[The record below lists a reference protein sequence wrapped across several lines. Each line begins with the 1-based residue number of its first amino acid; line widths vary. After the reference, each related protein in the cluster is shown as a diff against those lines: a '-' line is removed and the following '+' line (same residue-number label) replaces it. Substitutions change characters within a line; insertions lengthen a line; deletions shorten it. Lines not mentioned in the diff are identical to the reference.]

1 MRDFH
6 YEAECAATPIF
17 GSSWQDDP
25 YEAII
30 HFQNAK
36 AIALYG
42 DLRGKK
48 LTSVFS
54 TILGE
59 TSINKGHC
67 GRGMM
72 RSLLTNGTLKAVAG
86 SLAGMRVE
94 LFASVQQDIE
104 KTIQMSIF
112 DVTERFLDHL
122 SQIPGRELFFD
133 LLDMELHRAKREK
146 TELHVCFLD
155 LDGFKQTNDLYGHK
169 AGDDVIVEV
178 AQRLKGC
185 LRKHETVAR
194 FGGDEFVMLL
204 SGQSID
210 SVHLAEKKII
220 PAINK
225 PYHSDGHIIDFIG
238 ASIGVSY
245 APAHTS
251 DADELINHADDAMY
265 VAKDRGKNQIVV
277 FEPGMEGMKKH

>member
-1 MRDFH
+1 MSHFH
-6 YEAECAATPIF
+6 YEAECAATPIL
-17 GSSWQDDP
+17 GASWHDSPQT
-25 YEAII
+25 AIVS
-30 HFQNAK
+30 FQNEK
-36 AIALYG
+36 AISRYG
-42 DLRGKK
+42 DLRGQK
-48 LTSVFS
+48 LLELFDK
-54 TILGE
+54 ILE
-59 TSINKGHC
+59 NSANKHINGQK
-67 GRGMM
+67 
-72 RSLLTNGTLKAVAG
+72 LLKQLMNEGSLKAVAG

-94 LFASVQQDIE
+94 LFASIQQE
-104 KTIQMSIF
+104 RENSIQMSLF
-112 DVTERFLDHL
+112 DVTDRFLDHL

-133 LLDMELHRAKREK
+133 LLDMELHRATRDK

-178 AQRLKGC
+178 ARRLKGC

-204 SGQSID
+204 SGKTIN

-220 PAINK
+220 PLINE
-225 PYHSDGHIIDFIG
+225 PYHSDGHVIDFIG

-251 DADELINHADDAMY
+251 NADELINHADDAMY

>member
-1 MRDFH
+1 MPHFH
-6 YEAECAATPIF
+6 YEAECAATPIL
-17 GSSWQDDP
+17 GANWQDSP
-25 YEAII
+25 ESAII
-30 HFQNAK
+30 TFQNEK
-36 AIALYG
+36 AISRFG
-42 DLRGKK
+42 DLRGRTLLKLFDDILENSANKHINGQKLLKK
-48 LTSVFS
+48 LMNEGS
-54 TILGE
+54 
-59 TSINKGHC
+59 
-67 GRGMM
+67 
-72 RSLLTNGTLKAVAG
+72 LKAVAG

-94 LFASVQQDIE
+94 LFASVQQDSE
-104 KTIQMSIF
+104 KTIQMSLF

-133 LLDMELHRAKREK
+133 LLDMELHRATRDK

-178 AQRLKGC
+178 ARRLKRC

-204 SGQSID
+204 SGKTID

-220 PAINK
+220 PLINE
-225 PYHSDGHIIDFIG
+225 PYHSDGHVIDFIG

-251 DADELINHADDAMY
+251 NADELINHADDAMY

>member
-1 MRDFH
+1 MSIFH

-17 GSSWQDDP
+17 GANWQDDP
-25 YEAII
+25 YAAVIN
-30 HFQNAK
+30 FQNEK
-36 AIALYG
+36 AISRYG
-42 DLRGKK
+42 DQRGRT
-48 LTSVFS
+48 LLDLFS
-54 TILGE
+54 EILEHSSNKHNTGKQLLKQLFDE
-59 TSINKGHC
+59 GVLKSI
-67 GRGMM
+67 
-72 RSLLTNGTLKAVAG
+72 AG
-86 SLAGMRVE
+86 SLASMRVE
-94 LFASVQQDIE
+94 LFASIQQE
-104 KTIQMSIF
+104 RENSIQMSLF
-112 DVTERFLDHL
+112 DVTDRFLDHL

-133 LLDMELHRAKREK
+133 LLDMELHRATRDK

-178 AQRLKGC
+178 ARRLKGC

-204 SGQSID
+204 SGKTIN

-220 PAINK
+220 PLINE
-225 PYHSDGHIIDFIG
+225 PYHSDGHVIDFIG

-251 DADELINHADDAMY
+251 NADELINHADDAMY

>member
-1 MRDFH
+1 MSHFH
-6 YEAECAATPIF
+6 YEAECAATPIL
-17 GSSWQDDP
+17 GASWQDDP
-25 YEAII
+25 YAARIN
-30 HFQNAK
+30 FQNDK
-36 AIALYG
+36 AISLYG
-42 DLRGKK
+42 DQRGRMLVKLFDKTLENSANKHTNGQTLLKK
-48 LTSVFS
+48 LIDEGS
-54 TILGE
+54 
-59 TSINKGHC
+59 
-67 GRGMM
+67 
-72 RSLLTNGTLKAVAG
+72 LKAVAG

-94 LFASVQQDIE
+94 LFASVQQDAE
-104 KTIQMSIF
+104 NSIQMSLF

-133 LLDMELHRAKREK
+133 LLDMELHRAKRDK

-178 AQRLKGC
+178 ARRLKGC

-204 SGQSID
+204 SGKTID

-220 PAINK
+220 PAINE
-225 PYHSDGHIIDFIG
+225 PYYSDDHVIDFIG
-238 ASIGVSY
+238 VSIGVSY
-245 APAHTS
+245 APAHTM

>member
-1 MRDFH
+1 MSSFH

-17 GSSWQDDP
+17 GARWQDDP
-25 YEAII
+25 YTAVIN
-30 HFQNAK
+30 FQNEK
-36 AIALYG
+36 AISRYG
-42 DLRGKK
+42 DQRGRK
-48 LTSVFS
+48 LLDLFS
-54 TILGE
+54 EILEHSSNKHNTGKQLLKQLFDE
-59 TSINKGHC
+59 GVLKSI
-67 GRGMM
+67 
-72 RSLLTNGTLKAVAG
+72 AG
-86 SLAGMRVE
+86 SLASMRVE
-94 LFASVQQDIE
+94 LFASIQQE
-104 KTIQMSIF
+104 RENSIQMSLF
-112 DVTERFLDHL
+112 DVTDRFLDHL

-133 LLDMELHRAKREK
+133 LLDMELHRATRDK

-178 AQRLKGC
+178 ARRLKGC

-204 SGQSID
+204 SGKTID

-220 PAINK
+220 PLINE
-225 PYHSDGHIIDFIG
+225 PYHSDGHVIDFIG

-251 DADELINHADDAMY
+251 NADELINHADDAMY

>member
-1 MRDFH
+1 MSIFH

-17 GSSWQDDP
+17 GASWQDDP
-25 YEAII
+25 YTAVIN
-30 HFQNAK
+30 FQNEK
-36 AIALYG
+36 AISRYG
-42 DLRGKK
+42 DQRGRK
-48 LTSVFS
+48 LLDLFSEILEHSANKHNTSKQLLKQLFDEGV
-54 TILGE
+54 LK
-59 TSINKGHC
+59 SI
-67 GRGMM
+67 
-72 RSLLTNGTLKAVAG
+72 AG
-86 SLAGMRVE
+86 SLGSMRVE
-94 LFASVQQDIE
+94 LFASIQQE
-104 KTIQMSIF
+104 RENSIQMSLF
-112 DVTERFLDHL
+112 DVTDRFLDHL

-133 LLDMELHRAKREK
+133 LLDMELNRAVREK
-146 TELHVCFLD
+146 SELHVCFLD

-169 AGDDVIVEV
+169 AGDDVIIEV
-178 AQRLKGC
+178 AKRLKGC

-204 SGQSID
+204 TGNNID

-220 PAINK
+220 PAINE
-225 PYHSDGHIIDFIG
+225 PYHSDGHVIDFIG